1 MCLCVLPL
9 LVIIGLEAT
18 GRLSRCC
25 SSASLHTEL
34 RNSAQQAEGVSDE
47 TTKVPKSAQIWKS
60 TMEVSALLLYS
71 QPLHWTPYSQ
81 KYLKAI
87 LTMKPK
93 SMDLLTSLIEN
104 INPTLRLILCLILRQ
119 HICCQ

>member
-1 MCLCVLPL
+1 MDKCGSRKTCVCLCVLPL

-34 RNSAQQAEGVSDE
+34 RNSAQQAGVVSDE

-60 TMEVSALLLYS
+60 IMEVSVSPLDS
-71 QPLHWTPYSQ
+71 IQPEI
-81 KYLKAI
+81 LKSNFNNETKEYGPSH
-87 LTMKPK
+87 L
-93 SMDLLTSLIEN
+93 SHRE
-104 INPTLRLILCLILRQ
+104 
-119 HICCQ
+119 H